1 MTLYDN
7 IKTLRENLK
16 MSQDELAKKVGYKDR
31 TSIAK
36 IESGKVDLSQSK
48 IFAFAN
54 ALNTTPEEL
63 MGLKYYEDREVSEY
77 AQAVKDN
84 PNLRLL
90 FDASKDMSKDDIDFV
105 LNTIEMLKKRE
116 AKEYGHVIVKELDKT
131 ALLTKNTELKELT
144 FKEFADMFL
153 EIKKAHITHS
163 TLVMYNHA
171 ICAYR
176 SIHDM
181 KLSDIK
187 PLHIQNVV
195 NKMVTSPTTITTY
208 YKVVSRIFYIA
219 INPYKIISDN
229 PCTGVRLP
237 RVERKSMIHT
247 ISDEELNQFAKFM
260 REKYPQAYYFL
271 QIARYTGMR
280 FSEVY
285 GLTWNDISLENHQ
298 IHINKQLSFRKGVI
312 TFEKTKTANSVRILP
327 IPPILENILIEYKSH
342 ELEFEHDLVLNPYKK
357 NGVKWQINTYLKR
370 FGDNLSAHN
379 LRHTYAT
386 KLLANGLDV
395 KTVSSLLGDTPQ
407 MVMKTY
413 VHYNDEMK
421 AAASNAV
428 ANIFK

>member
-1 MTLYDN
+1 MQYNFT
-7 IKTLRENLK
+7 IR
-16 MSQDELAKKVGYKDR
+16 KKDKGFQIIVAYKDGYKW
-31 TSIAK
+31 K
-36 IESGKVDLSQSK
+36 QKSK
-48 IFAFAN
+48 QGFK
-54 ALNTTPEEL
+54 T
-63 MGLKYYEDREVSEY
+63 
-77 AQAVKDN
+77 
-84 PNLRLL
+84 
-90 FDASKDMSKDDIDFV
+90 
-105 LNTIEMLKKRE
+105 KRE

-131 ALLTKNTELKELT
+131 ALLTKDTELKDLT

-153 EIKKAHITHS
+153 EIKKGHVTHN
-163 TLVMYNHA
+163 TLTMYRHA
-171 ICAYR
+171 VDAYK

-195 NKMVTSPTTITTY
+195 NKMISSPATINSY

-219 INPYKIISDN
+219 INPYKIIIDN

-237 RVERKSMIHT
+237 RVERKNMIHT
-247 ISDEELNQFAKFM
+247 ISDEDLNKFAKHM
-260 REKYPQAYYFL
+260 REKYQQAYYFL

-280 FSEVY
+280 LSEVY
-285 GLTWNDISLENHQ
+285 GLTWNDISLENCQ
-298 IHINKQLSFRKGVI
+298 INVNKQLSYRKGAI

-327 IPPILENILIEYKSH
+327 IPPILVNILMEYKSH
-342 ELEFEHDLVLNPYKK
+342 ELEFEHDLVLNPFQK

-370 FGDNLSAHN
+370 FGDNLSAHS

-395 KTVSSLLGDTPQ
+395 KTVSSLLGDTPA

-413 VHYNDEMK
+413 LHFSSEMK

-428 ANIFK
+428 ANIFR